1 MYFKVT
7 ILEKGKKTD
16 HVIEADNKRFAVA
29 KVKKEHPKA
38 VIVSTEETSAP
49 VEDIFGKITAE
60 FSNFFTPKIN
70 EDDKIATI
78 RQIAV
83 MADAGIPIH
92 DILDDVAKNTDDK
105 RLSEIYHSLANDIN
119 AGKSMSQ
126 AMQQFEDEFGHIV
139 MAMVRLGEQT
149 GNFPEA
155 FYKLSEILENTR
167 DNKTKFKKAMK
178 SPIIT
183 LVAMG
188 IAFVILIMLVV
199 PKFRA
204 IFEELHTE
212 LPLPTVILLKLEY
225 AFSHFGLYLLAGLFG
240 IIFGIKFMY
249 KTNKDFRRRMDHLL
263 ISPKFYL
270 INKIIYLSTMYTYTL
285 IFGELV
291 KAGIPVAEALD
302 TAVGMVEN
310 AYMREKFE
318 TVNANIG
325 RGLSLTESFEQTGL
339 FENMLL
345 QMIKA
350 GEASGQLDAM
360 LLKVTSYYN
369 MKFQEIIEN
378 LSSYIEPIMMFFI
391 AGLVLLMALGIF
403 LPMWD
408 LGKAAKN

>member
-16 HVIEADNKRFAVA
+16 HVVEAQNKRLAVS
-29 KVKKEHPKA
+29 KVKKDHPKA
-38 VIVSTEETSAP
+38 VVVSTEETSAP
-49 VEDIFGKITAE
+49 VEDVFGKITKE
-60 FSNFFTPKIN
+60 FGNFFTPKID
-70 EDDKIATI
+70 EEAKIATI

-92 DILDDVAKNTDDK
+92 DILEDVAENTEDK
-105 RLSEIYHSLANDIN
+105 RLSEIYRSLANDIN

-155 FYKLSEILENTR
+155 FYKLSEILENTS
-167 DNKTKFKKAMK
+167 DNKRKFKKAMK

-188 IAFVILIMLVV
+188 IAFTILIMLVV
-199 PKFRA
+199 PKFKK
-204 IFEELHTE
+204 IFEELHTD
-212 LPLPTVILLKLEY
+212 LPLPTIILLKLEY
-225 AFSHFGLYLLAGLFG
+225 LFNNFGLYLLAGLFG

-249 KTNKDFRRRMDHLL
+249 KTNEEFRKRMDHVL

-291 KAGIPVAEALD
+291 KAGIPVAEALE

-310 AYMREKFE
+310 AYMRDKFE

-325 RGLSLTESFEQTGL
+325 RGLSLTESFQQTGL

-350 GEASGQLDAM
+350 GEASGQLDGM
-360 LLKVTSYYN
+360 LLKVTAYYN

-391 AGLVLLMALGIF
+391 AGLVLLLALGIF
-403 LPMWD
+403 MPMWD
-408 LGKAAKN
+408 MGKAAKN